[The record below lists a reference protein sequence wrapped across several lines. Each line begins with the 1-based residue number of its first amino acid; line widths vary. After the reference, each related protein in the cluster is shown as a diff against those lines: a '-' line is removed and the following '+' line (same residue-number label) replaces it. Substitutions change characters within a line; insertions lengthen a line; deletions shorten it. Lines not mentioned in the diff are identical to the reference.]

1 MLRPLRYGATHT
13 NRKLTLPHDYQYADA
28 KPKSEVSAS
37 PIFDNAI
44 SQKDGESKVHAY
56 GEWLTTPENPRF
68 TKVIANRIWKKVFG
82 AGLLSQLMIGEMIR

>member
-28 KPKSEVSAS
+28 KPKAEVSAS

-68 TKVIANRIWKKVFG
+68 TKVIANRIWKKVL
-82 AGLLSQLMIGEMIR
+82 ARAC